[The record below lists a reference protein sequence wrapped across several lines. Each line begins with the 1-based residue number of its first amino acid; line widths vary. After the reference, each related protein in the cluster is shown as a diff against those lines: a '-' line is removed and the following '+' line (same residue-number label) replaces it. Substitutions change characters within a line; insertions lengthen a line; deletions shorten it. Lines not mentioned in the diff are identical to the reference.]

1 MKEIILESVVIEDAS
16 ALFELVRREKKRLMK
31 YFPISTSAMRSLATT
46 EQYIQSLIRRTETK
60 TMYTFSLQG
69 KKSGDLMGLLFVKN
83 IDWSVP
89 KAEIAYFI
97 TETESGKGIMTNAVR
112 ILLKYCFET
121 LKLERVYTRI
131 APENIGSQRVA
142 IKNGFRLEGTMRND
156 FRTKS
161 GELLDVHC
169 FGILKEEFERRTV
182 NFE

>member
-1 MKEIILESVVIEDAS
+1 MKKIILQSIAAEDAS
-16 ALFELVRREKKRLMK
+16 PLFELVRREKKRLMK

-46 EQYIQSLIRRTETK
+46 EQYIQSLIRK
-60 TMYTFSLQG
+60 KDAKMMYTFSLRT
-69 KKSGDLMGLLFVKN
+69 KKSDDLVGLLFIKN

-97 TETESGKGIMTNAVR
+97 SSTESEKGIMTDAVTV
-112 ILLKYCFET
+112 LLKYCFET
-121 LKLERVYTRI
+121 LKLERVYARI

-161 GELLDVHC
+161 GELLDVHS
-169 FGILKEEFERRTV
+169 FGILKEEFETR
-182 NFE
+182 NG